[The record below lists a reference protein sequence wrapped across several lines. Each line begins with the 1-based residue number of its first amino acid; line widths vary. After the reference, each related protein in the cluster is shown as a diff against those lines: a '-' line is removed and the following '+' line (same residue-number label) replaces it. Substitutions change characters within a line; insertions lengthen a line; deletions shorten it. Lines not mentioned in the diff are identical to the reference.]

1 VLSSGE
7 LAALGTATAWTGSSL
22 AMEGAARRIGSLVLN
37 VIRLVLAFG
46 LLSGLAMV
54 VRGVPLPVDATVGM
68 WGWLAVSGWV
78 GFVFGDLCLFRALAE
93 ISARLTML
101 IQTTAP
107 IFAALLGWAVLGER
121 MPALAV
127 VGLVLVVGGV
137 AWAIAARTRGG
148 VLGGAHLARGVVLA
162 LCGAL
167 GQAGGLVLS
176 KRGLGSYSAV
186 SGTQIR
192 VLAAVVGFAV
202 VVTAARAWPRV
213 RAALRDR
220 AAMKL
225 TVAGALLGP
234 CIGVSLSLYAVA
246 HAPAGVAAALMATP
260 PILVLPVAWWR
271 GERVGVAGVV
281 GAVVAV
287 AGVALIVTA

>member
-46 LLSGLAMV
+46 LLSGLAAI
-54 VRGVPLPVDATVGM
+54 VRGVPLPVDATAEM
-68 WGWLAVSGWV
+68 WGWLAVSGLI

-121 MPALAV
+121 LPWLAV
-127 VGLVLVVGGV
+127 GGLVMVVVGV

-148 VLGGAHLARGVVLA
+148 ALGGAHLARGVVLA

-176 KRGLGSYSAV
+176 KRGLGTYSAV

-192 VLAAVVGFAV
+192 VLAAVVGFAA
-202 VVTAARAWPRV
+202 VVTVARAWPRV

-260 PILVLPVAWWR
+260 PILVLPIAWRR
-271 GERVGVAGVV
+271 GERVGVAGVL

>member
-1 VLSSGE
+1 VLSGGE

-22 AMEGAARRIGSLVLN
+22 AMEGAAIRIGSLVLN
-37 VIRLVLAFG
+37 LVRLALAFA
-46 LLSGLAMV
+46 LLTGLAAAT
-54 VRGVPLPVDATVGM
+54 RGVALPFDATPRT
-68 WGWLAVSGWV
+68 WAYLIVSGWI
-78 GFVFGDLCLFRALAE
+78 GFVFGDLCLFRALAD

-107 IFAALLGWAVLGER
+107 IFAALLGWLVLGER
-121 MPALAV
+121 LPVAAIGGLA
-127 VGLVLVVGGV
+127 LVVAGV

-148 VLGGAHLARGVVLA
+148 GPRSAHLVRGVVLA
-162 LCGAL
+162 LGGAL

-176 KRGLGSYSAV
+176 KRGLDGYSAV

-192 VLAAVVGFAV
+192 ALAAIVGFAI

-213 RAALRDR
+213 AAALRDR
-220 AAMKL
+220 RAMQL
-225 TVAGALLGP
+225 TATGALLGP

-246 HAPAGVAAALMATP
+246 HAPAGVAAALMAMP
-260 PILVLPVAWWR
+260 PILVLPVARAR
-271 GERVGVAGVV
+271 GEHVGVAGLV